1 MQGTYRTFV
10 RNARFVT
17 PDSAP
22 HIAFMAACV
31 VEMHSLDMGA
41 AYEHAFSAVRQLAQL
56 LRAGLAQRSQQA
68 LQEVYSWPTLHA
80 LELWARLLACLADR
94 GVCPFRLS
102 GLACCSGACRCHSGH
117 EVLQEVYGWP
127 TLRAL
132 QLWACF
138 LSSLPGHAV
147 RPFCLSK
154 PCSVYLCLSIWK
166 ASRAGDVLL
175 AQPACP
181 GALGTPPVLPPRSSN
196 WST

>member
-1 MQGTYRTFV
+1 MSPDPDKVQGTYRTFV

-80 LELWARLLACLADR
+80 LELWARLLSSLSDR
-94 GVCPFRLS
+94 AVCALIS
-102 GLACCSGACRCHSGH
+102 SSCHSF
-117 EVLQEVYGWP
+117 QD
-127 TLRAL
+127 
-132 QLWACF
+132 C
-138 LSSLPGHAV
+138 SLPHATV
-147 RPFCLSK
+147 PIK
-154 PCSVYLCLSIWK
+154 
-166 ASRAGDVLL
+166 
-175 AQPACP
+175 
-181 GALGTPPVLPPRSSN
+181 
-196 WST
+196 